1 MFINKSFIKKKYKE
15 YRFVFFVFILW
26 KLVLTVLGV
35 YLAKILEFNPTYP
48 YFENL
53 VREYGLL
60 SSYVWGGFDGVH
72 YLNIASDGY
81 ANQYTQAFFP
91 FYPLLINI
99 LSFGVIPKLF
109 IGIAINNICLL
120 VSLIYIQKIV
130 KKYFI
135 QIEYKIVILL
145 ILCYPFSFFFN
156 SVYNEGLFLMLTTA
170 SFYYFFIDRIFLS
183 VGFGVFATTTR
194 LAGIFILPALMI
206 TYFYKRKKTILPV
219 FLIPLGLASYM
230 IFLQIKYGDFLYFI
244 HAQNYFGNS
253 RSSDFVL
260 LPQVIFRYFKI
271 LTTVSLTSNAFVLA
285 LTEIFITLSFLAI
298 PMLFIKKLPKPLIVY
313 TLLVVLVPSLT
324 GTFSSMPRYALTAFP
339 AFICIAYLKP
349 LFIYPLLVLFILLQ
363 IFFLSLFVSGTFV
376 S

>member
-1 MFINKSFIKKKYKE
+1 MFINKSFVKEKYKE
-15 YRFVFFVFILW
+15 YRFVFFVFLLW
-26 KLVLTVLGV
+26 KLILTVLGV
-35 YLAKILEFNPTYP
+35 YLSKTLEFNPTYP

-72 YLNIASDGY
+72 YLNISTGGY

-99 LSFGVIPKLF
+99 LSFGVLPKLF
-109 IGIAINNICLL
+109 VGIAINNIGLF

-130 KKYFI
+130 KKYFNH
-135 QIEYKIVILL
+135 IEYKTVVLL

-156 SVYNEGLFLMLTTA
+156 SVYNEGLFLMLTLA
-170 SFYYFFIDRIFLS
+170 SFYYYFQDQIFLS
-183 VGFGVFATTTR
+183 AWFGIFASATR

-206 TYFYKRKKTILPV
+206 TFLNKRKKTILPIL
-219 FLIPLGLASYM
+219 LIPLGLASYM
-230 IFLQIKYGDFLYFI
+230 IFLHFKYGDFLYFI

-253 RSSDFVL
+253 RSSEFVL

-271 LTTVSLTSNAFVLA
+271 LTSVSFTSNAFVLA
-285 LTEIFITLSFLAI
+285 LTELFITVSFLAI
-298 PMLFIKKLPKPLIVY
+298 PILFIKKLPKPFFVY
-313 TLLVVLVPSLT
+313 TLLVVLVPPLT

-339 AFICIAYLKP
+339 VFICIAYLKRTY
-349 LFIYPLLVLFILLQ
+349 IYPLLVLFVLLQ